1 MAKKK
6 VEKEIINELENK
18 LNETPDVVTITNE
31 TKSEDENKPIEPDT
45 QVETIIEKMK
55 DLKENTMD
63 KIVEKTNLENLNEE
77 SINDITKEVDN
88 AIKEV
93 SKLKDEVEK
102 IVKPEIKI
110 RREFTNYWN
119 GTSFGM

>member
-31 TKSEDENKPIEPDT
+31 VKSEDENKPIEPDT

-77 SINDITKEVDN
+77 SINDIAKEVDN